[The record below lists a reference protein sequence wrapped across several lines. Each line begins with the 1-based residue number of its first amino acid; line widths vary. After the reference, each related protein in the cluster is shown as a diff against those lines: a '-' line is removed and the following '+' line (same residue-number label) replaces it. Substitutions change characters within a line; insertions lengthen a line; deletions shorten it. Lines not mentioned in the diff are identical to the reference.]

1 MENNKKNLILTELF
15 NSKSFIIIIIS
26 IASLILLLL
35 SFKLGIFVGS
45 EKARFSCRWNNNYDT
60 NFGGARGFDRD
71 NFQPPFSMDGKDL
84 PMMDSRGLFGAII
97 KIDNSSLTI
106 KDKDDVEKI
115 VVVNDKTTIKEF
127 KKDIKITDL
136 KVDEKVVVVGEPNSS
151 GQIEAKLIRIL
162 PEPKNSENKTNTDSA
177 ITK

>member
-15 NSKSFIIIIIS
+15 NSKSFIIIIVS

-45 EKARFSCRWNNNYDT
+45 EKAKFSCRWNNNYNE
-60 NFGGARGFDRD
+60 NFDGPRGFGR
-71 NFQPPFSMDGKDL
+71 PPFYMDGKDL

-97 KIDNSSLTI
+97 KVDNNSLTI

-115 VVVNDKTTIKEF
+115 VVITDKTTIKEF

-136 KVDEKVVVVGEPNSS
+136 KVDEKVVIVGEPNSS

-162 PEPKNSENKTNTDSA
+162 PEPKDSENKANTDNA
-177 ITK
+177 INK